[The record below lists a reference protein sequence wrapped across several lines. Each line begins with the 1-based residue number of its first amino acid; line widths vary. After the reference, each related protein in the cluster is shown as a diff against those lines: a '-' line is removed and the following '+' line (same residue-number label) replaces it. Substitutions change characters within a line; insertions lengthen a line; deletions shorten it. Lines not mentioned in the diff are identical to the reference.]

1 MPVMTEQILLEKIGI
16 IDTASDK
23 NDERDYLQP
32 LKQFL
37 WKGLQV
43 ARKSDR
49 RTKNY
54 GKFFLVD
61 ILVI

>member
-1 MPVMTEQILLEKIGI
+1 MPVMKEQILVEKIRVI
-16 IDTASDK
+16 ETASAK
-23 NDERDYLQP
+23 NDEHDYLQT

-43 ARKSDR
+43 ARKSDSR
-49 RTKNY
+49 KKKY

-61 ILVI
+61 ILII